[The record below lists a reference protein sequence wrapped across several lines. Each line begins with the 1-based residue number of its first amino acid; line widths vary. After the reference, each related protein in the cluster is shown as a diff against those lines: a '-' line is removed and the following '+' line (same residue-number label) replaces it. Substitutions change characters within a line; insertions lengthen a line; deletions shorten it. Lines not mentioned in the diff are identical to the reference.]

1 MDRSFI
7 SMLRD
12 PNEYFLLQLQRLAS
26 IVPLSF
32 GIFFLIVGLIVMLVG
47 KQVET
52 GSPLVQCFNISTRL
66 LSYLAFILI
75 LGSSIV
81 LQLLKIYVRVKLRKN
96 EGARQ

>member
-12 PNEYFLLQLQRLAS
+12 PNEDFLLQLQRLAS

-52 GSPLVQCFNISTRL
+52 GSPLVQCFNTSTRL
-66 LSYLAFILI
+66 SSYLAFILI

-81 LQLLKIYVRVKLRKN
+81 LQLLKIYVRIKLKRMK
-96 EGARQ
+96 E